1 MIDAGIFKLAGIIA
15 IIGVVAG
22 FIGFIYKK
30 GKETGK
36 RKEEEETREQTE
48 VRLIELT
55 KELNNLVDDPNSP
68 FGVSKPQGKWSEI
81 RKTNT

>member
-1 MIDAGIFKLAGIIA
+1 MIDAGILKLAGIIA
-15 IIGVVAG
+15 IVGVAAG

-36 RKEEEETREQTE
+36 KEKEEQMDEQTE

-55 KELNNLVDDPNSP
+55 KELNDLIDDPNSP
-68 FGVSKPQGKWSEI
+68 FGVSKPKGHWGEI